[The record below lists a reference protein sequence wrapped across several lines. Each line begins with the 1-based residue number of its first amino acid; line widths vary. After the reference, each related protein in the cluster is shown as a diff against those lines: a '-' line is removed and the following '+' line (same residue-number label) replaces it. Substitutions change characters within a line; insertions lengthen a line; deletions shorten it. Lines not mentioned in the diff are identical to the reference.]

1 MGVDVA
7 EAADGPAWM
16 QRIERWLHRHRLAVI
31 LALVAASVGLRA
43 VYFLQLSRGPCLWQ
57 HRWQE
62 TDMSFFQAWA
72 MQVATGDWLTD
83 RALHPAHQWART
95 AAERHFQDVP
105 EEALEMQRVADA
117 ARDGRS
123 AAAHLW
129 DRWFGGKQFHQEPL
143 YPYLLAVTYTLL
155 APDVRLVFL
164 WQMLLGVLANVLT
177 YLLAR
182 RSFGDTVGTVAG
194 ALAVLYAP
202 LMYYELILLREAPMT
217 FMGLAGVWAVSRA
230 IDRDRAAWWFAA
242 GAVIGATILL
252 KSTHLLFLVGVLGA
266 PACMRFRDPARL
278 ARAAG
283 GLTLGCALLLLP
295 VVARNLAVGCPA
307 LSISSVGPVTF
318 IIGNAEDFKC
328 TGGSTSFAWQHVGE
342 ILHRTGGRLGA
353 TVVET
358 LRTHRDAW
366 GVLQQLWAK
375 FLAIWHWYEIPNNAN
390 FYFYSIYAP
399 VLRWAP
405 LRFVAV
411 APLAIVGLAASW
423 RRWRLTWP
431 LLVMLA
437 SCLAPLV
444 VFGTMSRYRL
454 SLVPV
459 LIIFAAVA
467 AVRLVEWLA
476 ARRWRPAV
484 AAVASTAGLALWMAR
499 PLPQDVPVI
508 RLGDHF
514 SVYEYHY
521 GPRAQRCLSRN
532 DYAGAS
538 QAIAEGL
545 AGEPEV
551 VRRMGPSRAA
561 LDSYESQLGLGYAQL
576 HQLHAD
582 FLARAGHHDQAARAR
597 ARADDLAR
605 AAGPD
610 GGVQPDP

>member
-1 MGVDVA
+1 MGGEVG
-7 EAADGPAWM
+7 EPGDGPAWM
-16 QRIERWLHRHRLAVI
+16 QRIERWLHRQRLAVI
-31 LALVAASVGLRA
+31 LGIVAASVGLRA

-62 TDMSFFQAWA
+62 TDMSFFHAWA
-72 MQVATGDWLTD
+72 MQITSGDWLTD

-95 AAERHFQDVP
+95 AAERHFQDVR
-105 EEALEMQRVADA
+105 EEAIEMQRVADA

-129 DRWFGGKQFHQEPL
+129 DRWYGGKQFHQEPL

-164 WQMLLGVLANVLT
+164 WQMLLGVLANVLI

-182 RSFGDTVGTVAG
+182 RSFGDTIGTVAG
-194 ALAVLYAP
+194 ALGVLYAP

-217 FMGLAGVWAVSRA
+217 FMGLACVWAVSRA
-230 IDRDRAAWWFAA
+230 LDRDRAAWWFAA
-242 GAVIGATILL
+242 GAKIGATILL
-252 KSTHLLFLVGVLGA
+252 KSTHLLFLIGVLGA
-266 PACMRFRDPARL
+266 LTCLRFRDPARL

-283 GLTLGCALLLLP
+283 GLTLGCALLLMP
-295 VVARNLAVGCPA
+295 VVARNLVVGCPA
-307 LSISSVGPVTF
+307 LSLSSVGPVTF
-318 IIGNAEDFKC
+318 IIGNAEDFRC
-328 TGGSTSFAWQHVGE
+328 AGGSTSFAWQHVGE

-366 GVLQQLWAK
+366 SVLHQLWAK
-375 FLAIWHWYEIPNNAN
+375 FLAVWHWYEIPNNAN
-390 FYFYSIYAP
+390 FYFYGIHAP

-423 RRWRLTWP
+423 RRWPLTWP

-437 SCLAPLV
+437 SSLAPLV

-459 LIIFAAVA
+459 LVIFAAFA
-467 AVRLVEWLA
+467 AVRLVEWA
-476 ARRWRPAV
+476 AVRRWRPA
-484 AAVASTAGLALWMAR
+484 AAAAASTAALALWMAR
-499 PLPQDVPVI
+499 PLPPDVPLI
-508 RLGDHF
+508 RLGDHI
-514 SVYEYHY
+514 SVFEYHY
-521 GPRAQRCLSRN
+521 GPRAHRCLSRN
-532 DYAGAS
+532 DYEGAS
-538 QAIAEGL
+538 QAIAECL

-561 LDSYESQLGLGYAQL
+561 QDAYESQLGLAFAQL
-576 HQLHAD
+576 RQLYAD
-582 FLARAGHHDQAARAR
+582 YLVRAGHREQAATERSRAE
-597 ARADDLAR
+597 DLAR
-605 AAGPD
+605 AAGHD
-610 GGVQPDP
+610 AGMQPDP